1 MVAIL
6 KDANVKYSS
15 FNILEDEEVRQG
27 KVYLS
32 CHDKTNKM
40 TCAPSKDSD
49 QPGHPPSLLRVFAVH
64 FMGS

>member
-27 KVYLS
+27 ENVQMI
-32 CHDKTNKM
+32 KM
-40 TCAPSKDSD
+40 MM
-49 QPGHPPSLLRVFAVH
+49 V
-64 FMGS
+64 